1 MATCNNCGE
10 FADCERRNRELLYCP
25 YCGTKY
31 GSPRKFY
38 RQVFEIEVL
47 IEGEPLQ
54 SPNLEEIRYQI
65 TEGHC
70 SGVVEETVCR
80 EVTSREMA
88 SLLWAQGSDPGF
100 FMLDEDGNDIKE
112 NGD

>member
-1 MATCNNCGE
+1 MHKCQNCGSVISQSE
-10 FADCERRNRELLYCP
+10 NSKQYVYCP

-47 IEGEPLQ
+47 IDGEPLQ

-70 SGVVEETVCR
+70 SGVLVETACK
-80 EVTSREMA
+80 EVTSREIA
-88 SLLWAQGSDPGF
+88 SLLWAHDTDPDF
-100 FMLDEDGNDIKE
+100 SCLTKMETI
-112 NGD
+112 